1 MTRMPGTVRIENTTR
16 ATQLADRARLADR
29 YSSRLVGLLNRRH
42 LEPGEGLVLV
52 PGGAIHMFFMRM
64 AIDVVFADKEGRV
77 LKTAVNVKPWRLVMA
92 PRHTRYTLELP
103 VGAVEQTATALGNQL
118 DIIPS

>member
-1 MTRMPGTVRIENTTR
+1 MGMPGTVRIDNTTK
-16 ATQLADRARLADR
+16 AAQLADRARLADR
-29 YSSRLVGLLNRRH
+29 FSSRLIGLLNRRH
-42 LEPGEGLVLV
+42 LEPGEGLVLL

-64 AIDVVFADKEGRV
+64 AIDVVFVDKEGLV

-103 VGAVEQTATALGNQL
+103 VGAVERTGTALGDKL
-118 DIIPS
+118 DIISS